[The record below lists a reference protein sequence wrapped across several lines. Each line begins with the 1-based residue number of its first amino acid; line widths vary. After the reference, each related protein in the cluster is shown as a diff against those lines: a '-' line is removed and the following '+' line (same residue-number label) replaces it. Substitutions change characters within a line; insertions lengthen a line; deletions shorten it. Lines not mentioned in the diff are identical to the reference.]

1 MGRMGIPVPTPAGR
15 RMTRTESL
23 SAPGARLLGLWSLL
37 SGLPG
42 GSRLFSWLVGRRA
55 PYTGTIGAHVRALRP
70 GYARVTLRDRRRVRN
85 HLDSIHAIALAN
97 LGEVTSGLAMLTG
110 LPEGIRGIVTGLSIE
125 YFKKA
130 RGTLTAEAS
139 IALPQVRGEVD
150 QQVQADVRDA
160 QGELV
165 ARATVRWRLGPMPAR

>member
-1 MGRMGIPVPTPAGR
+1 MS
-15 RMTRTESL
+15 RTDSL
-23 SAPGARLLGLWSLL
+23 SAPGERLLGLWNRL

-42 GSRLFSWLVGRRA
+42 GSRVFSWLLGRRV
-55 PYTGTIGAHVRALRP
+55 PYTGSIGAQVRALRP
-70 GYARVTLRDRRRVRN
+70 GYARITLRDRRSVRN

-110 LPEGIRGIVTGLSIE
+110 QPEGVRGIVTGLSIE

-130 RGTLTAEAS
+130 RGTLTAEAKV
-139 IALPQVRGEVD
+139 ALPEVRGEVD
-150 QQVQADVRDA
+150 HLVQADIRDA

-165 ARATVRWRLGPMPAR
+165 ARASVRWRLGPIPAG